1 MKKIL
6 ICIAILIFAAC
17 PAQAQLTPQQALA
30 VWQEVARPTELTSLP
45 FGIKQSITPNA
56 WVTAGRSVTVTTALL
71 QLLDSE
77 SELYGVLAHEAAHVK
92 LKHTNNAVK
101 RQVSKFIIVTAMNSL
116 FGSAAGNAAGIGTDL
131 AAAGY
136 SREQEIAADD
146 FAVKLAFENGQDMS
160 GLYRALRKMSLRHKT
175 EPSGF
180 NSHPPDDRRLLHIQ
194 NTMAAL
200 ESIRQ
205 QQIPVQ
211 VQQEE
216 KPQEPQQQP
225 QQEPQQKPQQEIQPQ
240 PAPRDIEINVNGVK
254 TQM

>member
-6 ICIAILIFAAC
+6 ICIAILLFAVC
-17 PAQAQLTPQQALA
+17 PAQAQLTPQQAA
-30 VWQEVARPTELTSLP
+30 NVWQQVARPTELTELP

-56 WVTAGRSVTVTTALL
+56 WVTAGKSVTVTTALL
-71 QLLDSE
+71 ELLDSE

-101 RQVSKFIIVTAMNSL
+101 RQVGKFIIVTALNSL
-116 FGSAAGNAAGIGTDL
+116 FGSAVGNAASIGTDL

-146 FAVKLAFENGQDMS
+146 FAVKLAFDNGQDIS
-160 GLYRALRKMSLRHKT
+160 GLYRALRKMSQKHKT

-194 NTMAAL
+194 NTMAVL
-200 ESIRQ
+200 ERSRPTE
-205 QQIPVQ
+205 IPVLPEDNQ
-211 VQQEE
+211 RQMQPE
-216 KPQEPQQQP
+216 PQPQQQ
-225 QQEPQQKPQQEIQPQ
+225 QDIQL
-240 PAPRDIEINVNGVK
+240 DVNGVK
-254 TQM
+254 THI